1 MLVKSG
7 ESRNKGSRR
16 VNYETREF
24 AVEAFLTVK
33 KKKKAHSQEC
43 EEPEFKDAGSRRCAE
58 TSETL
63 ETAISAGGKTPI

>member
-33 KKKKAHSQEC
+33 KKKKHTAKSVRSQSS
-43 EEPEFKDAGSRRCAE
+43 KMQAAGDVRKR
-58 TSETL
+58 L
-63 ETAISAGGKTPI
+63 KL